1 MLSPR
6 KNPFT
11 GVGKMSQTEGGLLT
25 LPVEDRGG
33 VAGAY
38 EKSVSMGR
46 RKGES
51 WGWMRIVGFWY
62 MG

>member
-1 MLSPR
+1 MLSPG

-11 GVGKMSQTEGGLLT
+11 GVGRMSQTEGGLLM

-46 RKGES
+46 R
-51 WGWMRIVGFWY
+51 
-62 MG
+62 